1 MLYGPWL
8 SDCAAA
14 WQSGARGGCRGAVL
28 TALAVA
34 CLVHSSAPEEYVG
47 ALRERC
53 LEDGGDDTA
62 RKEPDDAAKEEPP
75 SSSVPLPVPLPLP
88 LRKPAVVRKR
98 PRAHRHALMPRAHA
112 HSMSVHKDGG
122 LACAIGARGARA
134 RLRHLGGI
142 EVVGS
147 KRTRARGR
155 VGRGL
160 GSDGMVGEGG
170 IPEWV
175 PEWVHAAC
183 GIGLENGDDG
193 DGGGGRGIGACLLPL
208 AWMQL
213 R

>member
-53 LEDGGDDTA
+53 LEG
-62 RKEPDDAAKEEPP
+62 
-75 SSSVPLPVPLPLP
+75 
-88 LRKPAVVRKR
+88 
-98 PRAHRHALMPRAHA
+98 M
-112 HSMSVHKDGG
+112 
-122 LACAIGARGARA
+122 
-134 RLRHLGGI
+134 
-142 EVVGS
+142 GS
-147 KRTRARGR
+147 KRTRALGR
-155 VGRGL
+155 VSRGL